1 MSPTG
6 TEEATRSTRIPRL
19 QELSFLEVAMVGVA
33 AGTPFEGIRRGL
45 IDHMVALREESDAT
59 GNTASFRTA
68 KDDPKRYVSNV
79 SQSLK
84 ELMLLGLVEG
94 AAVPSSARAAQN
106 YTAFAFT
113 ATDKGV
119 AWAQLLKE
127 DWPAACDQL
136 LDMLWHA
143 HPQFRAFLSALDIRG
158 LVVPLLPWSETPE
171 PRNRD
176 QYLESLSPWV
186 ARHLEAEESGWA
198 SSMADI
204 KEAVEE
210 YLNERYENAH
220 ARGREEPYPKNR
232 DFVNACEEALV
243 KLAFARCGV
252 ALDYISQEVLRRWT
266 KYLGVANFS
275 YHVPRHN
282 ALRLWATASIHETGE
297 GVEVNRHVGPEI
309 VQRTTGQLPS
319 AYGEVRRRNQRNT
332 LWVPIHEVRASACW
346 RLGLSDGVFE
356 DALVQVL
363 TGDSNCDIPFR
374 INLDPAQFGT
384 VPPSELPLRL
394 QTRRGIQ
401 TYYVMSLIPKR

>member
-6 TEEATRSTRIPRL
+6 IEKATRSTRIPRL

-33 AGTPFEGIRRGL
+33 AGAPFEGIRREL
-45 IDHMVALREESDAT
+45 INHMVALREESDAT
-59 GNTASFRTA
+59 GNTAPFRTA
-68 KDDPKRYVSNV
+68 KEDPKRYVSNV

-84 ELMLLGLVEG
+84 ELMLLGLVES
-94 AAVPSSARAAQN
+94 ATVPSSARAAQN
-106 YTAFAFT
+106 YTTVTFT
-113 ATDKGV
+113 ATDKGA

-127 DWPAACDQL
+127 NWPAACNQL
-136 LDMLWHA
+136 LGMLWHA
-143 HPQFRAFLSALDIRG
+143 HLQFKAFLRAVDSRG
-158 LVVPLLPWSETPE
+158 LVIPLLQWSETPE
-171 PRNRD
+171 PRHRD
-176 QYLESLSPWV
+176 RYLELLSLWV
-186 ARHLEAEESGWA
+186 ARHLEVEESGWA
-198 SSMADI
+198 SSVGEI
-204 KEAVEE
+204 REAVEG

-243 KLAFARCGV
+243 KHAFARCGV

-282 ALRLWATASIHETGE
+282 ALRLWSTASINESDGDI
-297 GVEVNRHVGPEI
+297 VVNRSIGPEM
-309 VQRTTGQLPS
+309 VQKAVQQMPS
-319 AYGEVRRRNQRNT
+319 AYGEARRRNQRST
-332 LWVPIHEVRASACW
+332 LWVPIHEVRASVCW
-346 RLGLSDGVFE
+346 RLGVPDRVFE
-356 DALVQVL
+356 DALIQVL

>member
-1 MSPTG
+1 MSAAR

-19 QELSFLEVAMVGVA
+19 QELSFLEVTMVGVA
-33 AGTPFEGIRRGL
+33 DGAPFERIRREL
-45 IDHMVALREESDAT
+45 IDHMISLREESDAT

-84 ELMLLGLVEG
+84 ELMLLGLVES
-94 AAVPSSARAAQN
+94 ATVPSSARAAQN
-106 YTAFAFT
+106 YTATTFM

-127 DWPAACDQL
+127 NWHAACNQL
-136 LDMLWHA
+136 LSMLWYA
-143 HPQFRAFLSALDIRG
+143 HPQFRAFLRVINNQS
-158 LVVPLLPWSETPE
+158 LVVPLFQWGEMPE
-171 PRNRD
+171 PRSRD
-176 QYLESLSPWV
+176 RYLELLPLWV
-186 ARHLEAEESGWA
+186 ARHLEVGESGWA
-198 SSMADI
+198 STVADI
-204 KEAVEE
+204 RTGIEG

-220 ARGREEPYPKNR
+220 SRGREEPYPQNR
-232 DFVNACEEALV
+232 DFVNACAEALV
-243 KLAFARCGV
+243 KHAFARCGV

-282 ALRLWATASIHETGE
+282 ALRLWSTASIHEAEE
-297 GVEVNRHVGPEI
+297 GIVANRRIGPET
-309 VQRTTGQLPS
+309 VQKAVEQMPA
-319 AYGEVRRRNQRNT
+319 AYGEVRRREQSST
-332 LWVPIHEVRASACW
+332 LWVPIHQVRASICW
-346 RLGLSDGVFE
+346 SLGGPDGVFE
-356 DALVQVL
+356 EALIQVL
-363 TGDSNCDIPFR
+363 SGDSNCEIPFR
-374 INLDPAQFGT
+374 INLDSAQFGT

>member
-1 MSPTG
+1 MSPAG

-33 AGTPFEGIRRGL
+33 DGAPFERIRRGL
-45 IDHMVALREESDAT
+45 IDHMFALRQESVAT
-59 GNTASFRTA
+59 GNTAPSRTA

-84 ELMLLGLVEG
+84 ELMLLGLVES
-94 AAVPSSARAAQN
+94 ATVPSSARAAQN
-106 YTAFAFT
+106 YTTTTFM

-127 DWPAACDQL
+127 NWPAACDQL
-136 LDMLWHA
+136 LGMLWHA
-143 HPQFRAFLSALDIRG
+143 HPQFQAFLRVVDHQS
-158 LVVPLLPWSETPE
+158 LVVPLLQWSEVPE
-171 PRNRD
+171 PRKRER
-176 QYLESLSPWV
+176 YLELLPPWV
-186 ARHLEAEESGWA
+186 ARHLEAEESGWT
-198 SSMADI
+198 SSIAEIRESIEDYV
-204 KEAVEE
+204 KD
-210 YLNERYENAH
+210 RYENSQT
-220 ARGREEPYPKNR
+220 RGREEPYPQNR

-243 KLAFARCGV
+243 KHAFARCDV

-282 ALRLWATASIHETGE
+282 ALRLWSTASIHESDE
-297 GVEVNRHVGPEI
+297 GIAVNRCIGPEM
-309 VQRTTGQLPS
+309 VQKAMEQMPA
-319 AYGEVRRRNQRNT
+319 AYGEVRRRDRSSS
-332 LWVPIHEVRASACW
+332 LWVPIHQVRAGVCW
-346 RLGLSDGVFE
+346 SLRVPDGVFE
-356 DALVQVL
+356 DALIQVL
-363 TGDSNCDIPFR
+363 SGDSDSGIPFR

-401 TYYVMSLIPKR
+401 TYYAMSLVPKR